1 MKNVFKMEVIAGA
14 KVNGRQ
20 TLGENLGDNGG
31 LNIAWDAFKLSMKE
45 KPLPIKDGFTAEQR
59 FFLAFALNYAGSM
72 REETLINSVKA
83 DVHAPARLRVNGAL
97 PHIEGWYEAFN
108 IKESDKLWLD
118 TEKRIRL
125 W

>member
-1 MKNVFKMEVIAGA
+1 
-14 KVNGRQ
+14 
-20 TLGENLGDNGG
+20 
-31 LNIAWDAFKLSMKE
+31 MKE
-45 KPLPIKDGFTAEQR
+45 KPLPIKDGFTPEQR

-118 TEKRIRL
+118 IEKRVRL